1 MASIRSFRYSGTI
14 GTLQTYWDVFC
25 EIAEEVFKNF
35 RRSYA
40 KILRHDLK
48 KVQVVFC
55 KTTEIYSA
63 KILRFVLKKKTKR
76 FSVKLLTNILQKY

>member
-1 MASIRSFRYSGTI
+1 MASSRGYRYSGNI
-14 GTLQTYWDVFC
+14 GTLQKYWDVFC
-25 EIAEEVFKNF
+25 KIAEGVFKNV

-55 KTTEIYSA
+55 
-63 KILRFVLKKKTKR
+63 
-76 FSVKLLTNILQKY
+76 

>member
-25 EIAEEVFKNF
+25 EIAEGVFKNF
-35 RRSYA
+35 RSYA

>member
-1 MASIRSFRYSGTI
+1 MASIRSFRYSGNI

-25 EIAEEVFKNF
+25 EIAEWFFKNF